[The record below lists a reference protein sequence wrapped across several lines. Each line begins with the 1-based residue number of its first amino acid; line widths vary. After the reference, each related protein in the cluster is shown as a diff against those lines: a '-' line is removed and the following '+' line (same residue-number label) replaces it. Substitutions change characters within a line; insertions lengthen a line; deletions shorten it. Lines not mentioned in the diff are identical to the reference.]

1 MLEHFLHPDCRQRQR
16 WATRKN
22 LVSFYTN
29 IHQAKTYKKKKIK
42 EFNSLIFI
50 VYVLEKNETDA
61 SGFLYGFYLN

>member
-1 MLEHFLHPDCRQRQR
+1 M
-16 WATRKN
+16 
-22 LVSFYTN
+22 VSFYTN